1 MASLKKQM
9 KETFETDLAA
19 LQDGEAKNLEGY
31 KNMKAA
37 KEDEMASLKKQIA
50 TFEQILAETMEK
62 HAVAAKEYEDTLAQ
76 LALDRE
82 FLENLRKKCAETDAE
97 YESRMKS
104 RLAEI
109 AAVED
114 TIKYLN
120 SDEAFAN
127 FDKTVNT
134 AFLQK

>member
-1 MASLKKQM
+1 MQ
-9 KETFETDLAA
+9 ETFEKDLAA
-19 LQDGEAKNLEGY
+19 LQGDEAKAKEGY
-31 KNMKAA
+31 ENMKAA

-50 TFEQILAETMEK
+50 TYEEILAETMEK
-62 HAVAAKEYEDTLAQ
+62 HAAAAKELEDTLEQ

-82 FLENLRKKCAETDAE
+82 FLENLRKKCAETD
-97 YESRMKS
+97 
-104 RLAEI
+104 AEI

>member
-1 MASLKKQM
+1 M
-9 KETFETDLAA
+9 FEEQLA
-19 LQDGEAKNLEGY
+19 D
-31 KNMKAA
+31 
-37 KEDEMASLKKQIA
+37 I
-50 TFEQILAETMEK
+50 MEK
-62 HAVAAKEYEDTLAQ
+62 HAAAAKELEDTLAQ

-82 FLENLRKKCAETDAE
+82 FLENLREKCAQTDAE
-97 YESRMKS
+97 YESRMKG
-104 RLAEI
+104 RLEEI

-134 AFLQK
+134 AFLQKGAASQAEQARRQRVVEVLQRAERF

>member
-1 MASLKKQM
+1 M
-9 KETFETDLAA
+9 
-19 LQDGEAKNLEGY
+19 Y
-31 KNMKAA
+31 
-37 KEDEMASLKKQIA
+37 
-50 TFEQILAETMEK
+50 EQILAETMEK
-62 HAVAAKEYEDTLAQ
+62 HAAAAKELEDTLAQ

-82 FLENLRKKCAETDAE
+82 FLENLRKKCAQTDKE
-97 YESRMKS
+97 YEERMKS

-134 AFLQK
+134 AFLQTGLANHQAEQATRERVTAVLKRAAEFGATTP

>member
-1 MASLKKQM
+1 M
-9 KETFETDLAA
+9 K
-19 LQDGEAKNLEGY
+19 
-31 KNMKAA
+31 
-37 KEDEMASLKKQIA
+37 SR
-50 TFEQILAETMEK
+50 LAE
-62 HAVAAKEYEDTLAQ
+62 YEERMKSRLADTLEQ

-97 YESRMKS
+97 YEERMKN

-134 AFLQK
+134 AFLQTGAANQAEQAIRQQVATVLRRASQFGGASPALAPQ